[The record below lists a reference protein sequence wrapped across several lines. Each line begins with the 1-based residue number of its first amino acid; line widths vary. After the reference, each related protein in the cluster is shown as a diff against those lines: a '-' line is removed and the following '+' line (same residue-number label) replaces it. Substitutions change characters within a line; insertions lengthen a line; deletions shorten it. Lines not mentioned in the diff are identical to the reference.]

1 MLPSLRITSGI
12 VKNKKLTAPKI
23 EGYRAVQDKAKLA
36 VFSIL
41 EDTILDAK
49 CLDLY
54 AGSGSMGLEALSRG
68 AAWCDFVDQSYE
80 AIGAIRQNIADC
92 KFENKSLTHHTDAV
106 KYAAN
111 TSEKYDVIFC
121 DPFYKDTAHIFLL
134 KNISEILTENGVL
147 IFFHGGLDFTKL
159 LKDNSLKVVDDR
171 RFGKSFV
178 TFLKCN

>member
-1 MLPSLRITSGI
+1 MIPTLRITSGI
-12 VKNKKLTAPKI
+12 VKNKKLKAPKI

-41 EDTILDAK
+41 SDSIINAK

-54 AGSGSMGLEALSRG
+54 AGSGNMGLEALSRQ
-68 AAWCDFVDQSYE
+68 AAWCDFVDQSYD
-80 AIGAIRQNIADC
+80 AIGAIRQNISEC
-92 KFENKSLTHHTDAV
+92 KFEDKSTTHHMDAI

-111 TSEKYDVIFC
+111 TGEKYDIIFC
-121 DPFYKDTAHIFLL
+121 DPFYKDTAHVFLL
-134 KNISEILTENGVL
+134 KNVSDILNENGVL

-159 LKDNSLKVVDDR
+159 LKDNILKIVDER

-178 TFLKCN
+178 TFLKRN